1 MFRKSKTCETV
12 DELKRYELI
21 IYEFLP
27 RQAAKP
33 SEQGEYSCLLLEDGA
48 RRPCTTI
55 LWMQHGELASR
66 KIFLNPRRRRKIRRI
81 ETRKRSKMDP

>member
-48 RRPCTTI
+48 RRPHPTEIC
-55 LWMQHGELASR
+55 LANHSR
-66 KIFLNPRRRRKIRRI
+66 TRASAPRPPWLALYLPPK
-81 ETRKRSKMDP
+81 K